1 MKIILNA
8 DDFGMTHEANLGIEK
23 AMQEGYCSQT
33 SVVANTNYF
42 DEAVEIAQKHGFM
55 DKVGLHINLF
65 DGTPLTGGIKKLKK
79 YARSDMFD
87 YRPGI
92 IYSHRRRTG
101 GTDSEIQKSWFFVNE
116 YRFTSL
122 CIL

>member
-92 IYSHRRRTG
+92 IYSHLPFYK
-101 GTDSEIQKSWFFVNE
+101 DLIQCWMIC
-116 YRFTSL
+116 Y
-122 CIL
+122 

>member
-65 DGTPLTGGIKKLKK
+65 DGTPLTGGIKNLRNMPGLICLITDRGSSTAIFHFIKTRLEKNWRHRSRNTKKLVF
-79 YARSDMFD
+79 R
-87 YRPGI
+87 
-92 IYSHRRRTG
+92 
-101 GTDSEIQKSWFFVNE
+101 
-116 YRFTSL
+116 
-122 CIL
+122 

>member
-42 DEAVEIAQKHGFM
+42 DEAVEIAQK
-55 DKVGLHINLF
+55 
-65 DGTPLTGGIKKLKK
+65 
-79 YARSDMFD
+79 AW
-87 YRPGI
+87 
-92 IYSHRRRTG
+92 IYG
-101 GTDSEIQKSWFFVNE
+101 
-116 YRFTSL
+116 
-122 CIL
+122 